1 MKNILLSILSLLFV
15 LNLSAQ
21 SSLNLNYLS
30 NLSYTNELNDIW
42 GYANESGEYALVGLT
57 TGVSVVDITNATQPT
72 ELGFFEAP
80 NSIWR
85 DLKTYGNYLYCVNES
100 SGGLQIINLEEL
112 IAGNSDLS
120 SIQNDQLGFTSA
132 HNIYVD
138 ENGVLYVF
146 GANFGGGG
154 AMMFDL
160 SQNPESPEYLG
171 NYDGSYF
178 HDAMVRGD
186 TLWGGAIYNGEF
198 SVVDVSDKANPVLLA
213 SQSTPSN
220 FTHNSWIS
228 DDGNTVF
235 TTDEISGAFVTAY
248 DVSDLNNIEELDR
261 IQAWSNDTDVIPH
274 NTHVDGDFLVTS
286 YYRDGVSVV
295 DASNPSNLIEVA
307 YYDSSPDY
315 QGNGFNGA
323 WGTYPYLPSGNILIS
338 DVENGLFVVE
348 RKFTNASFIQGT
360 ISDNFTEAPISNVT
374 VQILGSNN
382 PSISSL
388 GGFYETGMANPGIYT
403 LEVSALGYTSQQISI
418 AIETGAITEL
428 NIQLTATGCMDASA
442 CNYNPYAQTDDG
454 SCAEIDSC
462 GDCGGTGPNIGYDC
476 AGNCI
481 AESFTLEMTDTYGD
495 GWNGNS
501 INFNNMEFS
510 LSSGFEGTEVFCY
523 DPLNGCLEIS
533 CDGGDWQEEISWVI
547 SNDNGVL
554 ISGGAPFQEGLC
566 NFSASSQ
573 TCQTINLVAG
583 WSIFSTY
590 IQSADMNIP
599 IVFNELIAQNNLVL
613 IKDFAGAAYLP
624 GYVLNAIGL
633 LENEQGYL
641 IKTTN
646 AQSIELCGEY
656 ALPEQTPISL
666 NQGWGMF
673 SYLRTNAANAEAV
686 FADIIADVVIVKDNV
701 GSAYLVE
708 YGFNG
713 IGDLLPGNGYQIK
726 MSSPNT
732 LVYLSNTI
740 EY

>member
-1 MKNILLSILSLLFV
+1 MKNIILSFISLFFV
-15 LNLSAQ
+15 NSLSAQ

-30 NLSYTNELNDIW
+30 NFNYANQLNDIW
-42 GYANESGEYALVGLT
+42 GYANESGEYALVGVT
-57 TGVSVVDITNATQPT
+57 NGVSVVDITNPSQPT

-85 DLKTYGNYLYCVNES
+85 DLKTYENYLYCVNES

-120 SIQNDQLGFTSA
+120 SIQNEELGFTSA

-160 SQNPESPEYLG
+160 SQNPESPVYLG

-198 SVVDVSDKANPVLLA
+198 SIVDVSDKANPVLLA

-315 QGNGFNGA
+315 EGNGFNGA
-323 WGTYPYLPSGNILIS
+323 WGTYPYLPSGHILIS

-360 ISDNFTEAPISNVT
+360 VTNSLTEAPISNAT

-388 GGFYETGMANPGIYT
+388 AGLYETGMADPGIYT
-403 LEVSALGYTSQQISI
+403 MEVSAEGYISQQISI
-418 AIETGAITEL
+418 SIQTGEITEL
-428 NIQLTATGCMDASA
+428 NIQLISTGCMDVNA
-442 CNYNPYAQTDDG
+442 CNYNPYALTDDG
-454 SCAEIDSC
+454 SCAEIDVC
-462 GDCGGTGPNIGYDC
+462 GDCGGNGPNIGYDC
-476 AGNCI
+476 DGNCI
-481 AESFTLEMTDTYGD
+481 AESFTLEMTDSYGD
-495 GWNGNS
+495 GWNGNFIS
-501 INFNNMEFS
+501 FNNMEFS
-510 LSSGFEGTEVFCY
+510 LSSGSESSEVFCY
-523 DPLNGCLEIS
+523 DPLNGCLEIT
-533 CDGGDWQEEISWVI
+533 CDGGDWQEEIAWVI
-547 SNDNGVL
+547 SSDNEVL
-554 ISGGAPFQEGLC
+554 ISGGAPFQDGLC
-566 NFSASSQ
+566 NFSIPSQ
-573 TCQTINLVAG
+573 TCQTINLSAG

-590 IQSADMNIP
+590 IQSADMNVP
-599 IVFNELIAQNNLVL
+599 SLFSELIAQDNLVI
-613 IKDFAGAAYLP
+613 IKNYAGAAYLP
-624 GYVLNAIGL
+624 NYDLNVIGL
-633 LENEQGYL
+633 VENQQGYL
-641 IKTTN
+641 IKITN
-646 AQSIELCGEY
+646 PQSIELCGEHV
-656 ALPEQTPISL
+656 LPEQTPISL
-666 NQGWGMF
+666 NQGWGLF
-673 SYLRTNAANAEAV
+673 SYLRTEPADAQAV
-686 FADIIADVVIVKDNV
+686 FSDILTDVVIIKNNL
-701 GSAYLVE
+701 GSAYLVD

-713 IGDLLPGNGYQIK
+713 IGDLMPGNGYQIK
-726 MSSPNT
+726 MSNPNT
-732 LVYLSNTI
+732 LLYLSNNL